1 VSKVNGL
8 SKSPG
13 ISCDCL
19 QAQVI
24 VLVQLGPIDASVFDQ
39 LNQCEH
45 IQNMSERYDM
55 PMGQHVSYEWD
66 LRLWLHIFR
75 AKVKSAKEAWKA
87 CQQAVPPEVVWLSS
101 LLFLFISEVRTLVAP
116 ADSAESTGFADDQ
129 SSVCSCMSCV
139 SKWLRGALGNP
150 ACPCRVSKL
159 SCLALQH
166 GPKPL
171 PMTVAQPF
179 PTSGQAAHE
188 GCETAWIKMD

>member
-1 VSKVNGL
+1 
-8 SKSPG
+8 
-13 ISCDCL
+13 
-19 QAQVI
+19 
-24 VLVQLGPIDASVFDQ
+24 
-39 LNQCEH
+39 
-45 IQNMSERYDM
+45 MSERYDM

-101 LLFLFISEVRTLVAP
+101 LLFLFISEVRTLVAL